1 MIDIFLTS
9 LEIIESKFSE
19 NLLFSGKRVTANI
32 LKGTDQIPED
42 FGTASG
48 VMKAGLADMTLEN
61 RKDLKDTLVKL
72 GNIILK
78 KEILAKEDVE
88 DAYENQKDFEKA
100 ASSTS

>member
-1 MIDIFLTS
+1 
-9 LEIIESKFSE
+9 
-19 NLLFSGKRVTANI
+19 
-32 LKGTDQIPED
+32 
-42 FGTASG
+42 
-48 VMKAGLADMTLEN
+48 MKAGLADMTLEN